1 MSALS
6 QDLRYALRTFL
17 GSPGSTAVAIVV
29 LSLGIGANAAIF
41 SVTSAILFRTLPYK
55 DADHLV
61 FVWENN
67 LSKGTRKWRLSP
79 ADYVEFRSG
88 DQALDRMG
96 AFLSQS
102 SVLTGKETPER
113 IETAAV
119 SPSAFEILGMEPAL
133 GRAFA
138 SGEDQPD
145 RNHVAILSAG
155 LWQRRFGRDPNIL
168 GKQLSLDSGLYTIVG
183 VAPPQFRLP
192 GSQSELWIP
201 YTPDPKDFLPSNRG
215 IRVLNVVARLKPG
228 ISRERAQSELR
239 IIADR
244 LAREYQDTNAGY
256 SVDLAPLREQL
267 IGDVR
272 PTLWMLMAAVVGVL
286 LIACVNVAHLLL
298 ARASVREKEIA
309 VRTALGA
316 SSGRL
321 VRQLLTESVLLAVL
335 AGAVGLLLAYWG
347 TWILAK
353 LAPAG
358 LAAAGDIPMDW
369 RVLSFTLG
377 VSILTGLAFGLAPAL
392 ASARSNLNLVL
403 RSGGRGGTGPRA
415 RSRMRDVLM
424 VCEVASSAALLIG
437 AGLLIRSLIRLQQ
450 VNPGFRTDHVLSMQ
464 LSLPQARYPGLKVG
478 LFYEQLLSRV
488 TQLPGVEAAGVCRFL
503 PLSGSDASANFQIE
517 GQARLGAADQP
528 RAKFRAAS
536 GDYFVAL
543 GIPLL
548 GGRLFDSRDN
558 QHTPKVVII
567 NQTAARRYWPND
579 NPIGKRILSN
589 FDDEQWSTIIGV
601 VGDVKHTGL
610 DAETNP
616 ENYYHY
622 LQIPPEAMN
631 FAEATMA
638 LVIRSS
644 ADAAGMTSAVRRELR
659 TLDPSQPV
667 FDVHTMQDRVYG
679 SVAQPRFRTILIS
692 GFAGLALVLAAL
704 GLYGVVAY
712 SVSQRTLELGIRV
725 ALGAEPGSILK
736 LVVFRAV
743 GLAAIGLGIG
753 VAVTLAGSR
762 MLSRFLFGVSA
773 ADPITLASTCAIILL
788 VALTASLVPA
798 LRAAKVDPAIALRAE

>member
-1 MSALS
+1 MSAIK

-17 GSPGSTAVAIVV
+17 KSPGSTAVAIVV

-67 LSKGTRKWRLSP
+67 LSKGTRQWRLSP
-79 ADYVEFRSG
+79 ADYREFRSG
-88 DQALDRMG
+88 NQALDRMG

-138 SGEDQPD
+138 ADEDQPD
-145 RNHVAILSAG
+145 RNRVAILSAG

-168 GKQLSLDSGLYTIVG
+168 GKQLSLDSGSFTIIG

-201 YTPDPKDFLPSNRG
+201 YTPDPKDFLPTNRG

-239 IIADR
+239 SVADR
-244 LAREYQDTNAGY
+244 IAREYPDSNAGF

-272 PTLWMLMAAVVGVL
+272 PTLWMLMAAVVAVL

-316 SSGRL
+316 SAGRL
-321 VRQLLTESVLLAVL
+321 MRQLLTESVLLAVI

-358 LAAAGDIPMDW
+358 LPVAGDIPLDW

-377 VSILTGLAFGLAPAL
+377 VSIITGLAFGLAPAL
-392 ASARSNLNLVL
+392 ASARANLNLVL

-415 RSRMRDVLM
+415 RTRLRDVLM

-437 AGLLIRSLIRLQQ
+437 AGLLIRSLVRLQQ

-464 LSLPQARYPGLKVG
+464 LSLPPARYPGLKVG
-478 LFYEQLLSRV
+478 LFYEQLLGRV
-488 TQLPGVEAAGVCRFL
+488 AQLPGVEAAGVCRFL

-517 GQARLGAADQP
+517 GQPRLGAADQP

-543 GIPLL
+543 RIPLL

-579 NPIGKRILSN
+579 NPIGKRILSELRRRAVVDYYRRGGRREAYRAGRRDQSGKLLPLSADSTGGDE
-589 FDDEQWSTIIGV
+589 FRRGHHGARDSHQRRSGHDD
-601 VGDVKHTGL
+601 
-610 DAETNP
+610 
-616 ENYYHY
+616 
-622 LQIPPEAMN
+622 
-631 FAEATMA
+631 
-638 LVIRSS
+638 IRSARAA
-644 ADAAGMTSAVRRELR
+644 ADTG
-659 TLDPSQPV
+659 SQPAGLRRTYYAGSIV
-667 FDVHTMQDRVYG
+667 RLGCAAALSDHPDQWLCRLGTGAGRARSVWCGGVLGVAADRRAGYSGGAG
-679 SVAQPRFRTILIS
+679 SGARQHFETCGFPRSRPRGDWFGDRRGGHLGGQPDDLALPVRGKRSRSDHAGKHLHNHFAGSSDGQPGS
-692 GFAGLALVLAAL
+692 GF
-704 GLYGVVAY
+704 
-712 SVSQRTLELGIRV
+712 
-725 ALGAEPGSILK
+725 PG
-736 LVVFRAV
+736 RQ
-743 GLAAIGLGIG
+743 GR
-753 VAVTLAGSR
+753 SR
-762 MLSRFLFGVSA
+762 HC
-773 ADPITLASTCAIILL
+773 IT
-788 VALTASLVPA
+788 
-798 LRAAKVDPAIALRAE
+798 R

>member
-1 MSALS
+1 
-6 QDLRYALRTFL
+6 
-17 GSPGSTAVAIVV
+17 
-29 LSLGIGANAAIF
+29 
-41 SVTSAILFRTLPYK
+41 
-55 DADHLV
+55 
-61 FVWENN
+61 
-67 LSKGTRKWRLSP
+67 
-79 ADYVEFRSG
+79 
-88 DQALDRMG
+88 
-96 AFLSQS
+96 
-102 SVLTGKETPER
+102 
-113 IETAAV
+113 
-119 SPSAFEILGMEPAL
+119 
-133 GRAFA
+133 
-138 SGEDQPD
+138 
-145 RNHVAILSAG
+145 
-155 LWQRRFGRDPNIL
+155 
-168 GKQLSLDSGLYTIVG
+168 
-183 VAPPQFRLP
+183 
-192 GSQSELWIP
+192 
-201 YTPDPKDFLPSNRG
+201 
-215 IRVLNVVARLKPG
+215 
-228 ISRERAQSELR
+228 
-239 IIADR
+239 
-244 LAREYQDTNAGY
+244 
-256 SVDLAPLREQL
+256 
-267 IGDVR
+267 
-272 PTLWMLMAAVVGVL
+272 
-286 LIACVNVAHLLL
+286 
-298 ARASVREKEIA
+298 
-309 VRTALGA
+309 
-316 SSGRL
+316 
-321 VRQLLTESVLLAVL
+321 
-335 AGAVGLLLAYWG
+335 
-347 TWILAK
+347 
-353 LAPAG
+353 
-358 LAAAGDIPMDW
+358 MDW

-392 ASARSNLNLVL
+392 ASVRSNLNLVL

-415 RSRMRDVLM
+415 RSRLRDVLM

-437 AGLLIRSLIRLQQ
+437 AGLLIRSLIRLQE

-517 GQARLGAADQP
+517 GQPRLGAADQP

-644 ADAAGMTSAVRRELR
+644 ADAAAMTSAVRRELR
-659 TLDPSQPV
+659 TLDPGQPV
-667 FDVHTMQDRVYG
+667 FDVHTMQDRLYG

-692 GFAGLALVLAAL
+692 AFAGLALVLAAL

-712 SVSQRTLELGIRV
+712 SVSQRTAELGIRM
-725 ALGAEPGSILK
+725 ALGADPRSILR

-773 ADPITLASTCAIILL
+773 ADPITLASTCVIILL

-798 LRAAKVDPAIALRAE
+798 LRAAKVDPAVALRAE